1 MSSLG
6 SRHKV
11 SKWCLVSMASI
22 PLVMTLGN
30 SMLIPILPKIEK
42 ILHISAFQSSLI
54 ITVYSIASIFL
65 IPVAGYLSDQFGRK
79 KIMVPSLL
87 LVIIGGFISSFAAWR
102 LSEPFTVILIGRV
115 IQGIGAA
122 GAAPI
127 VLPLVGDLYSNEEE
141 ASYCLGIIETSNT
154 FGKVLSPILGS
165 LLFSLIWFFPFFSIS
180 IFSLISLFMVVKFI
194 KTPTQKESS
203 LPFKA
208 FFSKTKEIL
217 IREWRWLLVIFIIG
231 IYLMFVLFAVLF
243 YFSKILE
250 EQYHYEGIIKGFIL
264 AVPLLFLCIASLLSG
279 RKIKDSA
286 KKMKAIIM
294 IGLFL
299 ISISSAFLWKA
310 DQFFLQLLL
319 LSIAGV
325 GFGSLL
331 PALDALIT
339 EFIEKEERGIITSF
353 YSSARFI
360 GVAVGP
366 PMMSIAITKSFDL
379 IFLLFGVMG
388 IILLL
393 SSLLWIKVQT

>member
-1 MSSLG
+1 
-6 SRHKV
+6 
-11 SKWCLVSMASI
+11 MASI

-102 LSEPFTVILIGRV
+102 LSEPFTVIIIGRV

-141 ASYCLGIIETSNT
+141 ASNCLGIIETSNT

-165 LLFSLIWFFPFFSIS
+165 ILFSIIWFFPFFSIS

-231 IYLMFVLFAVLF
+231 IYLMLVLFAVLF

-279 RKIKDSA
+279 RKIKDSV

-366 PMMSIAITKSFDL
+366 PMMSIALTKSFDL

>member
-6 SRHKV
+6 SKHKV

-102 LSEPFTVILIGRV
+102 LSEPFTVIIIGRV

-141 ASYCLGIIETSNT
+141 ASNCLGIIETSNT

-165 LLFSLIWFFPFFSIS
+165 ILFSIIWFFPFFSIS

-231 IYLMFVLFAVLF
+231 IYLMLVLFAVLF

-279 RKIKDSA
+279 RKIKDSV

-366 PMMSIAITKSFDL
+366 PMMSIALTKSFDL